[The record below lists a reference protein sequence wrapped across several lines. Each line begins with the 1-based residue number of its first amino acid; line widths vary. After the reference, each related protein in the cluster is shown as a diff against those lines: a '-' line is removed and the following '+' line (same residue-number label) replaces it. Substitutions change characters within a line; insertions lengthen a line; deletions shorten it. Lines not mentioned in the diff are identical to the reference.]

1 MEHLWKELIDCGI
14 KSVGTPEKEKAE
26 ELLFQ
31 EFKKISPDAYKFEFT
46 FEGWG
51 SNEPSWLKMTSPE
64 ETELQYTRIIEH
76 KHFEY
81 GTQPINR
88 KC

>member
-46 FEGWG
+46 FEG
-51 SNEPSWLKMTSPE
+51 
-64 ETELQYTRIIEH
+64 
-76 KHFEY
+76 
-81 GTQPINR
+81 
-88 KC
+88 